1 MIKELLNKIIAK
13 LQAEADLTGVTWH
26 YGEPIKWGRADK
38 GEGYVS
44 LAPLEEQRV
53 EPLMRG
59 DRHIMSIMV
68 GLAYRHIDEK
78 VCDQWVHDKTEIVW
92 QVFKANENWDGLVSE
107 SHLIGYIFIPGREAD
122 YAFDMMVSRLRVDKD
137 VYPS

>member
-1 MIKELLNKIIAK
+1 MIKELLNKIIEK
-13 LQAEADLTGVTWH
+13 LQAEAGLSGIRWH
-26 YGEPIKWGRADK
+26 YGEPVKYVAPDR

-44 LAPLEEQRV
+44 LAPLEEQTV

-59 DRHIMSIMV
+59 DRHIMSIVV
-68 GLAYRHIDEK
+68 GLAYRHMDEK
-78 VCDQWVHDKTEIVW
+78 VCDQWVHDKTEVVW

-107 SHLIGYIFIPGREAD
+107 SHLNGYVFIPGREAD
-122 YAFDMMVSRLRVDKD
+122 YAFDMMISRLRADKE